1 MEKYMEL
8 ENIESYYEQVVKKKM
23 GTDTVMR
30 LAVGLSLVIVTLIV
44 SIILMVT
51 VADWLF
57 LIVLMMIP
65 FACYMIYYIIKN
77 SRVEYEYTFV
87 LGELRIARIKGRSKR
102 RTITYFDVKNIDDIG
117 RYIDPQTGKRTIDP
131 SKYPELLHAAENDYY
146 LNTYYLIIHD
156 KVRKKPAVILMTPNE
171 RTFSLIRPYLSV
183 ELKKKFLK
191 MQKEDELIRAS
202 INKGAKSVD
211 VPEEKKSEEKKPEE
225 KKPEEKKPEE
235 KKPEEKKS
243 EEKKPEE
250 KKPEEKKPE
259 EKKPEEKKPEEKKPE
274 EKKPEEKKPEEKKS
288 EEKKP
293 EEKKTNTKPAASKP
307 SAPKGKSGGAKKKGK
322 KK

>member
-1 MEKYMEL
+1 MTKYMEL
-8 ENIESYYEQVVKKKM
+8 ENIESYYEQVVKKKL
-23 GTDTVMR
+23 GSETVIK
-30 LAVGLSLVIVTLIV
+30 LVLGLSLIIVTMIV

-51 VADWLF
+51 LADWLF
-57 LIVLMMIP
+57 LIVLTLFP
-65 FACYMIYYIIKN
+65 FTIYLIYYIIKN

-87 LGELRIARIKGRSKR
+87 LGEMRIARIKGKSKR
-102 RTITYFDVKNIDDIG
+102 RTITYFDVKAIDDIG
-117 RYIDPQTGKRTIDP
+117 RFIDPETGKKTIDP
-131 SKYPELLHAAENDYY
+131 SKSPTLLHAAENDYY

-191 MQKEDELIRAS
+191 MQKDDELIRAS
-202 INKGAKSVD
+202 LNKNVKADEKGA
-211 VPEEKKSEEKKPEE
+211 EKNR
-225 KKPEEKKPEE
+225 PEEKKPEE

-250 KKPEEKKPE
+250 KVPEEKKSEVKKPE
-259 EKKPEEKKPEEKKPE
+259 EKKSEEKKSEEKKS
-274 EKKPEEKKPEEKKS
+274 EEKKS

-293 EEKKTNTKPAASKP
+293 EEKKPQTNKPQ
-307 SAPKGKSGGAKKKGK
+307 GKSNSGGSKKKKSGK